1 MVSINSQLYE
11 AQSRKRRFAD
21 CQTIDIA
28 KAEFSKLQ
36 GNGDA
41 QVDSA
46 AQPDGAESTSARGE
60 QGQAGQFGQ
69 AGQYGAVTGAGFGGG
84 LAKGP
89 GGQQQQQASGQPGEE
104 RKHRGS
110 IYEGMAEDDSE
121 SYCSSLESV
130 FRFQFSRFASYP
142 SHEWTIPPS
151 LLSSSFTTYTFQYL
165 SPALTK

>member
-1 MVSINSQLYE
+1 LGTDTGRCEEEERIELFLPLFNDTT
-11 AQSRKRRFAD
+11 KRLAD
-21 CQTIDIA
+21 FQTIDIA

-46 AQPDGAESTSARGE
+46 AQPEGGNSKSVTGE
-60 QGQAGQFGQ
+60 RGQAGQFGQ

-89 GGQQQQQASGQPGEE
+89 DGQAQGQAQGQPGEE

-110 IYEGMAEDDSE
+110 IYEGMAEDDSK
-121 SYCSSLESV
+121 SSPLGLTDMGTKRVYVLPSNSSLICL
-130 FRFQFSRFASYP
+130 P
-142 SHEWTIPPS
+142 SSI
-151 LLSSSFTTYTFQYL
+151 LLLCVYRI
-165 SPALTK
+165 